1 MILIVDDQ
9 LDIARALAMLL
20 EDSGYH
26 AEVAE
31 SGRQALDKLGQ
42 MTPQAVILDMMMPDI
57 DGSAVLRAMRSN
69 PDMQHVPV
77 VVFSADSNQQR
88 IEQTIRLGAQDYIIK
103 GASGWEDLRSRIERV
118 LAEPLHGP
126 PAETSRH

>member
-9 LDIARALAMLL
+9 PDIARALAMLL

-31 SGRQALDKLGQ
+31 SGRQALDKLHHT
-42 MTPQAVILDMMMPDI
+42 TPQAVILDMMMPDI
-57 DGSAVLRAMRSN
+57 DGSAVLRAMRSD
-69 PDMQHVPV
+69 PLMQNIPV
-77 VVFSADSNQQR
+77 VVFSADANAQR

-103 GASGWEDLRSRIERV
+103 GASGWDDLRNRIERV
-118 LAEPLHGP
+118 LNDPSAA
-126 PAETSRH
+126 PATSRH